1 MDLTTPAAGILY
13 GGHKKGSFEF
23 SVQNNNMIG
32 TAEMY
37 NQPADEKVYE
47 GWFEDNHYF
56 NCKIFSFS
64 IPL

>member
-1 MDLTTPAAGILY
+1 LTTPAAGILY

-37 NQPADEKVYE
+37 NLPADEKVYE

-56 NCKIFSFS
+56 NCKNFLFS

>member
-1 MDLTTPAAGILY
+1 MVET
-13 GGHKKGSFEF
+13 KKVVDF

-37 NQPADEKVYE
+37 DQPADGKVYE

-56 NCKIFSFS
+56 NCKIFLFS
-64 IPL
+64 IAL

>member
-13 GGHKKGSFEF
+13 GGDKKSSFDF
-23 SVQNNNMIG
+23 LVQNNNMIN

-37 NQPADEKVYE
+37 DQPAAGKVYE

-56 NCKIFSFS
+56 HCKIFYSV
-64 IPL
+64 